1 MAKHHF
7 SETQHDAMNI
17 SDVCPIM
24 PHVFYLNSRYLSY
37 WNPHQ
42 IIGQLHGLLIADHR
56 QFSIWSTTDG
66 VVPKRSHR
74 EPNSFANF
82 QSEKKFNSAWS
93 SSRPNK
99 IRKYEVPSSQ
109 SFFRQFLSS
118 KQYFV
123 GFNIFGRWR
132 HDIES
137 LRQVG
142 DGCTCALT
150 LPKVVWFSCR
160 NNKHF
165 ALQFQPRSSR
175 CHRIRFLVG
184 NIFRMHMLLLMTWK
198 RIWSNTLILNH
209 DVSLYH
215 HVYGKLDMKN
225 KKQRGTLE

>member
-165 ALQFQPRSSR
+165 LPCSFNPVHPVAIASAFWLG
-175 CHRIRFLVG
+175 IFLECTCCCSWHE
-184 NIFRMHMLLLMTWK
+184 NESDPTHL
-198 RIWSNTLILNH
+198 S
-209 DVSLYH
+209 
-215 HVYGKLDMKN
+215 
-225 KKQRGTLE
+225 